1 MENYQM
7 FPYRLLAPGP
17 VPLSDGVRQALAEPM
32 IHHRSEAFQL
42 ILKESLELLR
52 HVFQT
57 SQPVMIL
64 SAAGSGAMEA
74 ALVNVLS
81 PGDEA
86 LFIVS
91 GKFGERWL
99 KMGKTFGINC
109 RVLETPWGSATQ
121 PHELAAALA
130 QYPEVKAVFSQVC
143 ETSTA
148 VVHPIKELS
157 EVVRSH
163 HPTALFVVDAMTAMG
178 AMELPMD
185 KWKLDVVVSGSQKAF
200 MLPAGLSFIALS
212 ERAWLAYEKCRMPK
226 FYFDLGPELKAN
238 KGNET
243 RFSSGV
249 ALIRGL
255 HSALK
260 ESFAGNGLSRSIHR
274 SQTLAKAT
282 REIFIHYGWKIYA
295 QAPSNSVTAA
305 WIPEELQDKKI
316 GSLLLKKFNI
326 YVAGGQDSLKGKIIR
341 VGHLGH
347 ITDEDQLFF
356 AKSLGLVLQECGWA
370 KASTQQIERAVQLTK
385 NLLKDETTI

>member
-1 MENYQM
+1 MESHQM

-32 IHHRSEAFQL
+32 IHHRSEAFQF
-42 ILKESLELLR
+42 ILKEALELLK

-64 SAAGSGAMEA
+64 NAAGSGAMEA
-74 ALVNVLS
+74 ALVNTLS

-99 KMGKTFGINC
+99 KMGKSFGLKC
-109 RVLETPWGSATQ
+109 QVLETQWGSATQ
-121 PHELAAALA
+121 PHELAAALT
-130 QYPEVKAVFSQVC
+130 QYPQVKAVFSQVC

-157 EVVRSH
+157 EVVH
-163 HPTALFVVDAMTAMG
+163 AHDPTTLFIVDAMTAMG

-238 KGNET
+238 QGNET

-249 ALIRGL
+249 SLIRGL
-255 HSALK
+255 HCALK
-260 ESFAGNGLSRSIHR
+260 ESFAGDGLSRSILR
-274 SQTLAKAT
+274 SQTLAKTT
-282 REIFIHYGWKIYA
+282 RETFIHYGWKIYA
-295 QAPSNSVTAA
+295 QSPSSSVTAA
-305 WIPEELQDKKI
+305 WIPEELQEKKI

-347 ITDEDQLFF
+347 ITDEDQVFF
-356 AKSLGLVLQECGWA
+356 AQALGLVLQECGWA
-370 KASTQQIERAVQLTK
+370 KASAQQIDQAVQLTK
-385 NLLKDETTI
+385 NLLKSETSI